1 MMQQKENS
9 PWFVHPAL
17 LTVGLIY
24 AGAYSIAKIALGGY
38 VPPFG
43 FALLRVF
50 FATIV
55 LSIVH
60 ALTVKEKV
68 TDKKDLWLLA
78 KCGLFGAALNQLL
91 FLKGLSLTTAVNSSI
106 IMTLIPVMVLIF
118 SFLLLGENV
127 GWRKVMGIVLALIGA
142 VILLYKDDFGL
153 SNDTLMGDLL
163 NFLNAA
169 SYALYLVL
177 VKPLMK
183 KYHSLTVIKW
193 VFIFSFIFVLPFG
206 FSDIL
211 AIEWVNFTPAIW
223 GSVAYVILAATI
235 LVYWLNVVTLK
246 YVSPAIVG
254 VYIYLQPLFATV
266 IAIFAFGE
274 SFQLKQLLA
283 TLLIFAGVYF
293 VNFSATVKKKST

>member
-1 MMQQKENS
+1 MQQKENS

-17 LTVGLIY
+17 LSVGLLY

-50 FATIV
+50 FAMIV

-60 ALTVKEKV
+60 AITIREKIK
-68 TDKKDLWLLA
+68 DKKDFWLLA

-91 FLKGLSLTTAVNSSI
+91 FLKGLSLTTAINSSI
-106 IMTLIPVMVLIF
+106 IMTLIPVMVLVF
-118 SFLLLGENV
+118 SFLLLKENV
-127 GWRKVMGIVLALIGA
+127 GWRKVTGVILALVGA

-153 SNDTLMGDLL
+153 SNDTLLGDLL

-169 SYALYLVL
+169 SYALYLVF

-193 VFIFSFIFVLPFG
+193 VFIFSFLFVLPFG
-206 FSDIL
+206 FNDVMS
-211 AIEWVNFTPAIW
+211 IEWETFTPAIW
-223 GSVAYVILAATI
+223 GSVVYVIVAATI
-235 LVYWLNVVTLK
+235 LAYWLNVVTLK

-274 SFQLKQLLA
+274 SFQLKQLFA
-283 TLLIFAGVYF
+283 ALLIFAGVYF
-293 VNFSATVKKKST
+293 VNFSGTVKNQST

>member
-1 MMQQKENS
+1 MEQKSKS

-17 LTVGLIY
+17 LSVGLIY
-24 AGAYSIAKIALGGY
+24 AAAYSIAKIALNGY

-50 FATIV
+50 FAMVV
-55 LSIVH
+55 LSIIQS
-60 ALTVKEKV
+60 LTVKEKV

-78 KCGLFGAALNQLL
+78 KCGLFGVALNQLL
-91 FLKGLSLTTAVNSSI
+91 FLKGLSLTTAINSSI
-106 IMTLIPVMVLIF
+106 IMTLIPVMVLAF
-118 SFLLLGENV
+118 SFFLLKETIGI
-127 GWRKVMGIVLALIGA
+127 RKIGGIILALIGA
-142 VILLYKDDFGL
+142 IILLYKEDFGL
-153 SNDTLMGDLL
+153 SNDTLTGDLL

-206 FSDIL
+206 FMDVIS
-211 AIEWVNFTPAIW
+211 IEWGSFTPAVW
-223 GSVAYVILAATI
+223 GSICYVIIASTI
-235 LVYWLNVVTLK
+235 FVYWLNVVTLK
-246 YVSPAIVG
+246 YVSPSIVG
-254 VYIYLQPLFATV
+254 VYIYLQPLFATG
-266 IAIFAFGE
+266 IAVFAFGE

-283 TLLIFAGVYF
+283 AVLIFIGVYF
-293 VNFSATVKKKST
+293 VNFSNAAKKQLT

>member
-1 MMQQKENS
+1 MEQNSKS
-9 PWFVHPAL
+9 PWYVHPAL
-17 LTVGLIY
+17 LSVGLIY
-24 AGAYSIAKIALGGY
+24 AAAYSIAKIALGGF

-50 FATIV
+50 FAMVV
-55 LSIVH
+55 LSFIH
-60 ALTVKEKV
+60 GLTVKEKV

-91 FLKGLSLTTAVNSSI
+91 FLKGLSLTTAINSSI
-106 IMTLIPVMVLIF
+106 IMTLIPVMVLAF
-118 SFLLLGENV
+118 SFLLLKESI
-127 GWRKVMGIVLALIGA
+127 GWKKIGGIILALTGA
-142 VILLYKDDFGL
+142 IILLYKDDFGL
-153 SNDTLMGDLL
+153 SNDTLTGDLL

-193 VFIFSFIFVLPFG
+193 VFIFSFLFVLPFG
-206 FSDIL
+206 FMDVLS
-211 AIEWVNFTPAIW
+211 IEWSEFTPSVW
-223 GSVAYVILAATI
+223 GSVSYVIIGATI

-246 YVSPAIVG
+246 FVSPSIVG
-254 VYIYLQPLFATV
+254 VYIYLQPLFATL
-266 IAIFAFGE
+266 IAVFVFEE

-283 TLLIFAGVYF
+283 AVLIFTGVYF
-293 VNFSATVKKKST
+293 VNFSKSLKKQAS

>member
-1 MMQQKENS
+1 MQQKENS

-17 LTVGLIY
+17 LSVGLLY

-50 FATIV
+50 FAMIV

-60 ALTVKEKV
+60 AVTIREKIK
-68 TDKKDLWLLA
+68 DKKDFWLLA

-91 FLKGLSLTTAVNSSI
+91 FLKGLSLTTAINSSI
-106 IMTLIPVMVLIF
+106 IMTLIPVMVLVF
-118 SFLLLGENV
+118 SFLLLKENV
-127 GWRKVMGIVLALIGA
+127 GWRKVTGVILALVGA

-153 SNDTLMGDLL
+153 SNDTLLGDLL

-169 SYALYLVL
+169 SYALYLVF

-193 VFIFSFIFVLPFG
+193 VFIFSFLFVLPFG
-206 FSDIL
+206 FNDVMS
-211 AIEWVNFTPAIW
+211 IEWETFTPAIW
-223 GSVAYVILAATI
+223 GSVVYVIVAATI
-235 LVYWLNVVTLK
+235 LAYWLNVVTLK

-274 SFQLKQLLA
+274 SFQLKQLFA
-283 TLLIFAGVYF
+283 ALLIFAGVYF
-293 VNFSATVKKKST
+293 VNFSGTVKNQST